1 MIRKIFY
8 SLLPTSKDVFE
19 GQRNNNLNTN
29 NFIAN
34 KNNDKIASIQ
44 TIISGYEQGLSVEE
58 IAKTVE
64 SSGGIPNG
72 KAKPE
77 VLSEDFIKLSKGKS
91 FETKGKYEYA
101 KEFIEGM
108 LLDFNLNAVS
118 GETKS
123 AKTISLLLMI
133 SQKLKSMPKGLKF
146 WHYFY

>member
-58 IAKTVE
+58 
-64 SSGGIPNG
+64 
-72 KAKPE
+72 
-77 VLSEDFIKLSKGKS
+77 
-91 FETKGKYEYA
+91 
-101 KEFIEGM
+101 
-108 LLDFNLNAVS
+108 
-118 GETKS
+118 
-123 AKTISLLLMI
+123 
-133 SQKLKSMPKGLKF
+133 
-146 WHYFY
+146 